1 MKRQTVEKTLVPLQP
16 QMRTK
21 LHYQEQL
28 VKWNPY
34 SVKNLALC
42 YEFRTGHQV
51 ETLDLV
57 PDACLD
63 FMFCIGSQP
72 SAMVTGVQSA
82 PRSLRLEPDAVY
94 FGFKPYSVKGMRRPS
109 AGWSEL
115 LNTRVDMRDQV
126 DCASLLE
133 CVAEAADF
141 GERVRVMC
149 AFAEAELADEA
160 YTPDFVEYSELRLC
174 NARGNLKV
182 EDIANYTGYS
192 GRYCRERF
200 KESYGLSIKR
210 YSNIIRFQN
219 AMRMLADER
228 VEDLSDIVFENGYF
242 DQPHLSREFK
252 LYSGDSPLHYR
263 QNVLK
268 MA

>member
-1 MKRQTVEKTLVPLQP
+1 MKRQTVEEKLVPLQP
-16 QMRTK
+16 QMQVK
-21 LHYQEQL
+21 SHYQERL

-42 YEFRTGHQV
+42 YEFRTGHEA
-51 ETLDLV
+51 ETLELI

-63 FMFCIGSQP
+63 FMFCIGSRP
-72 SAMVTGVQSA
+72 TAVVMGVQSA
-82 PRSLRLEPDAVY
+82 PRSLQLEPDAVY
-94 FGFKPYSVKGMRRPS
+94 FGFKPYSIKGMRALS
-109 AGWSEL
+109 AGWAEL
-115 LNTRVDMRDQV
+115 LNVRMALEEQL
-126 DCASLLE
+126 DCGSLLE
-133 CVAEAADF
+133 RMEKTMDF
-141 GERVRVMC
+141 GERIGVMC
-149 AFAEAELADEA
+149 DFARAELADDM

-182 EDIANYTGYS
+182 EDIASYTGYS

-263 QNVLK
+263 QSVLK

>member
-1 MKRQTVEKTLVPLQP
+1 MKRQTVEETLVPLQP
-16 QMRTK
+16 AMRSK
-21 LHYQEQL
+21 SHYQERL

-34 SVKNLALC
+34 SMKNLALC
-42 YEFRTGHQV
+42 YEFRTGEEE
-51 ETLDLV
+51 ETLELI
-57 PDACLD
+57 PDACPD
-63 FMFCIGSQP
+63 FMFCIGSRP
-72 SAMVTGVQSA
+72 TAVVMGVQSA
-82 PRSLRLEPDAVY
+82 PCSLRLEPNAVY
-94 FGFKPYSVKGMRRPS
+94 FGFKPYSVKGMRELS
-109 AGWSEL
+109 AGWAEL
-115 LNTRVDMRDQV
+115 LNTCVAMGDQV
-126 DCASLLE
+126 DCGFLLE
-133 CVAEAADF
+133 RMVKAPDF
-141 GERVRVMC
+141 GERIRVMC
-149 AFAEAELADEA
+149 AFAEAELADNG

-182 EDIANYTGYS
+182 EDIASFTGYS

-263 QNVLK
+263 QSVLK

>member
-1 MKRQTVEKTLVPLQP
+1 MQRQTVEETLVPLQP
-16 QMRTK
+16 QMRLK
-21 LHYQEQL
+21 PHYQERL

-34 SVKNLALC
+34 SMKNLALC
-42 YEFRTGHQV
+42 YEFRTGHEE
-51 ETLDLV
+51 ETLELI
-57 PDACLD
+57 PDACLN
-63 FMFCIGSQP
+63 FMFCVGEHA
-72 SAMVTGVQSA
+72 SAVVMGVQSA
-82 PRSLRLEPDAVY
+82 PCSLRLEPDAVY
-94 FGFKPYSVKGMRRPS
+94 FGFKPYSVKGMRGPS
-109 AGWSEL
+109 AGWAEL
-115 LNTRVDMRDQV
+115 LNNRAALGDQM
-126 DCASLLE
+126 DCGFLLE
-133 CVAEAADF
+133 RMVRAPDF
-141 GERVRVMC
+141 GERINVMR
-149 AFAEAELADEA
+149 AFAQAELADNA

-182 EDIANYTGYS
+182 EDIASYTGYS

-219 AMRMLADER
+219 AMRMLADKR

-263 QNVLK
+263 QSVLK